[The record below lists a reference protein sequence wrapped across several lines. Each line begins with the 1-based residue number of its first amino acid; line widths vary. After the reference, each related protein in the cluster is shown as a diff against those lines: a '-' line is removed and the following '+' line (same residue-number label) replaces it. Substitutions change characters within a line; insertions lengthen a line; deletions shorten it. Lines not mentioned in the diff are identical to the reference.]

1 MNKLEK
7 ALGSQFA
14 KHKESVRTRSFTL
27 GGHTFKVKV
36 PLTKEFEEMQ
46 VRMEVIDDE
55 IIDIY
60 YQDLIKDLEESES
73 CHITEDDVLV
83 DGNSMKAAAT
93 NKRILEQRITE
104 LFRLLVPEEADFDM
118 ANITYPMIDELFPL
132 PIQLQVIKNISETVS
147 PGYEEAKGK

>member
-7 ALGSQFA
+7 ALGSQFV
-14 KHKESVRTRSFTL
+14 KHKESVRTRSFTM

-46 VRMEVIDDE
+46 VRMELIDDE

-60 YQDLIKDLEESES
+60 YQDLIKDLEEGEN

-147 PGYEEAKGK
+147 PGYEEVKGK

>member
-104 LFRLLVPEEADFDM
+104 LFRLLVPEEPDFDM

-132 PIQLQVIKNISETVS
+132 PIQLQVIKSISETVS

>member
-7 ALGSQFA
+7 ALGSQFV
-14 KHKESVRTRSFTL
+14 KHKESVRTRSFTM

-46 VRMEVIDDE
+46 VRMELIDDE

-60 YQDLIKDLEESES
+60 YQDLIKDLEESEN

-147 PGYEEAKGK
+147 PGYEEVKGK

>member
-1 MNKLEK
+1 MFFQYHFENFTPSVDKIVERYIP
-7 ALGSQFA
+7 SD
-14 KHKESVRTRSFTL
+14 KETI
-27 GGHTFKVKV
+27 K
-36 PLTKEFEEMQ
+36 
-46 VRMEVIDDE
+46 
-55 IIDIY
+55 IY
-60 YQDLIKDLEESES
+60 ELYNLYKSNSDLIKDLEEGEN

-104 LFRLLVPEEADFDM
+104 LFRLLVPEEPDFDM

-132 PIQLQVIKNISETVS
+132 PIQLQVIKSISETVS

>member
-7 ALGSQFA
+7 ALGSQFV
-14 KHKESVRTRSFTL
+14 KHKESVRTRSFTM

-46 VRMEVIDDE
+46 VRMEMIDDE

-60 YQDLIKDLEESES
+60 YQDLIKDLEESEN

-147 PGYEEAKGK
+147 PGYEEVKGK

>member
-60 YQDLIKDLEESES
+60 YQDLIKDLEESEN

-132 PIQLQVIKNISETVS
+132 PIQLQVIKSISETVS

>member
-14 KHKESVRTRSFTL
+14 KHKESVRTRSFTM

-36 PLTKEFEEMQ
+36 PLTKEFEDMQ
-46 VRMEVIDDE
+46 VRMEQTNDE
-55 IIDIY
+55 TLEAY
-60 YQDLIKDLEESES
+60 YQDLIKDLKEGEG
-73 CHITEDDVLV
+73 CQFIEDDVLV
-83 DGNSMKAAAT
+83 DGGSMREAAK

-104 LFRLLVPEEADFDM
+104 LFRLLVPEEVDFDM

-132 PIQLQVIKNISETVS
+132 PIQLQVIKSISETVS

>member
-1 MNKLEK
+1 M
-7 ALGSQFA
+7 
-14 KHKESVRTRSFTL
+14 

-46 VRMEVIDDE
+46 VRMEMIDDE

-60 YQDLIKDLEESES
+60 YQDLIKDLEESEN

-147 PGYEEAKGK
+147 PGYEEVKGK

>member
-7 ALGSQFA
+7 ALGSQFV
-14 KHKESVRTRSFTL
+14 KHKESVRTRSFTM

-46 VRMEVIDDE
+46 VRMEMIDDE

-60 YQDLIKDLEESES
+60 YQDLIKDLEESEN

-132 PIQLQVIKNISETVS
+132 PIQLQVIKSISETVS

>member
-60 YQDLIKDLEESES
+60 YQDLIKDLEEGEN

-132 PIQLQVIKNISETVS
+132 PIQLQVIKSISETVS

>member
-1 MNKLEK
+1 M
-7 ALGSQFA
+7 
-14 KHKESVRTRSFTL
+14 

-46 VRMEVIDDE
+46 VRMELIDDE

-60 YQDLIKDLEESES
+60 YQDLIKDLEEGEN

-147 PGYEEAKGK
+147 PGYEEVKGK